1 MFNSSTFRGIVIF
14 CFDEFVRN
22 EKGDKN
28 ETKGFFFFFLIINIL
43 VATALDEASHR
54 NGLPVQ
60 SVMVP
65 PAPSITGTR
74 ARKSYG

>member
-1 MFNSSTFRGIVIF
+1 MFNCSTLRVSVIC
-14 CFDEFVRN
+14 CFDEFVSDS
-22 EKGDKN
+22 KKQS
-28 ETKGFFFFFLIINIL
+28 FFGILNIL

-54 NGLPVQ
+54 SELPFQ

-74 ARKSYG
+74 ARKS

>member
-14 CFDEFVRN
+14 CFDEFVTS

-28 ETKGFFFFFLIINIL
+28 ETEVFFLIIINIL